1 MRSLTCITSN
11 LILFF
16 GLGTWVLAAEP
27 VGPYSDLSPPT
38 FEFDEAAAAS
48 HAKLPGVTAS
58 FTTIP
63 AAAEQSIVN
72 DLLDL
77 RSRIGGVAGSSSRF
91 QAELVRLIDADRQ
104 RAADPRAASKSIAK
118 LSAAATE
125 PPKLDRVHSGETGK
139 SETGE
144 SSRRAALQIAMFRAL
159 AEELDALANQLERE
173 ESFTAADAL
182 RQRGMQLRE
191 QARGLWTSFP
201 AAREALRALPPAASS
216 IDLGTPAAAASLPSV
231 PAPIPDPPEPKSKG
245 KR

>member
-27 VGPYSDLSPPT
+27 VGPYGELSPPT

-48 HAKLPGVTAS
+48 PAKLPGVTAS

-104 RAADPRAASKSIAK
+104 RTADPRAASKSVAN

-125 PPKLDRVHSGETGK
+125 PPKLDRVHSGETP
-139 SETGE
+139 ET
-144 SSRRAALQIAMFRAL
+144 SRRAALQIAMFRAL

-201 AAREALRALPPAASS
+201 AAREALRALPAAASS
-216 IDLGTPAAAASLPSV
+216 IDLGTPAAAALLPSV